1 MKKQGFTLIELLIV
15 VAIIAILAAIAIPN
29 FLQAQTRAKISRT
42 VSDMRAIATGLES
55 YYVDH
60 NAYPETRAGYAELIT
75 PSSVY
80 GLFRLTT
87 PTAYITSIP
96 ESPFIEK
103 FGRGTG
109 EPAPVVPDRNFF
121 LFVSTTDYRGG
132 ANPGLN
138 DVRRQELRTDA
149 LAYMGENA
157 PLSSILWELKSV
169 GPNNLDDMHLY
180 YQGQIDQAAP
190 YDPTN
195 GTTSAG
201 DIVWFGP
208 GFQPSF

>member
-29 FLQAQTRAKISRT
+29 FLQAQTRAKISRAQ
-42 VSDMRAIATGLES
+42 SDMRAIATGIES

-60 NAYPETRAGYAELIT
+60 NAYPETRAGFAELIT

-87 PTAYITSIP
+87 PTAYITNIP
-96 ESPFIEK
+96 DSPFIEE
-103 FGRGTG
+103 FGRGVG
-109 EPAPVVPDRNFF
+109 DPAPVVPDRNIF
-121 LFVSTTDYRGG
+121 LFVSRTDFIPDR
-132 ANPGLN
+132 NET
-138 DVRRQELRTDA
+138 RRQELMTDA

-157 PLSSILWELKSV
+157 PLSSIMWELKSV
-169 GPNNLDDMHLY
+169 GPNQRDDMNLY
-180 YQGQIDQAAP
+180 YQGEIDQAAP

-195 GTTSAG
+195 GTISAG

-208 GFQPSF
+208 GFPPSF